1 MQTIKMR
8 SKNQTELL
16 SEIRSLTQYGRIV
29 PYDFCGDTKLFINDA
44 RLTNWMLSNT
54 EKRANAFTPVIE
66 KVTGQGLLT
75 NRDLELW
82 KNRRLTIQRL
92 LAPSNISQYEKRL
105 IQRTQL
111 VYKDWNQGQRVGM
124 KEVVNDLTLDN
135 LASAVIGGD
144 FGDFR
149 NNIKTTLALMVESM
163 DDAVSKIVNEEKLE
177 KLDHF
182 VSLLESYVATISE
195 QKSESPS
202 EKEYII
208 DALLRAKKTSKKEF
222 VDPWVRDEIITLMM
236 AGFDT
241 TSFLIGIAIFH
252 VSQNQ
257 EIKDRLT
264 AEVREAEKNPQNS
277 FIESTPYLRMITSE
291 ALRMYPSAPFIGRF
305 AHESKEIDGFV
316 IEKDTDMMMSPW
328 VTQMDEEYFPDPFVF
343 NPERFSPDNRE
354 NIVKGSYFPFS
365 MGPRICPGNHFAMQ
379 EAAIAIGLICA
390 HVDFEY
396 ELEQPK
402 IDCPVTLRFADPL
415 FAKVVK
421 IE

>member
-208 DALLRAKKTSKKEF
+208 DALLRAKKTSKNEF

-257 EIKDRLT
+257 
-264 AEVREAEKNPQNS
+264 
-277 FIESTPYLRMITSE
+277 
-291 ALRMYPSAPFIGRF
+291 
-305 AHESKEIDGFV
+305 
-316 IEKDTDMMMSPW
+316 
-328 VTQMDEEYFPDPFVF
+328 
-343 NPERFSPDNRE
+343 
-354 NIVKGSYFPFS
+354 
-365 MGPRICPGNHFAMQ
+365 
-379 EAAIAIGLICA
+379 
-390 HVDFEY
+390 
-396 ELEQPK
+396 
-402 IDCPVTLRFADPL
+402 
-415 FAKVVK
+415 
-421 IE
+421 